1 MADKRCKNGHFIDEA
16 WDICPY
22 CPPVKGAPAE
32 GPKTARIEPQKR
44 REPPAPRPPA
54 SPLPPAPPPPVERT
68 VSAPKVEIPGE
79 VEHARYT
86 AGWLVCLEG
95 AAKGDSFSI
104 RVGRNTIGRD
114 RKCDVYVNDEQASGH
129 HADLV
134 YRPEEGRYILMDHN
148 STNGTYVNEVEL
160 EPRRDLVDRD
170 VVTVGRHKFLFV
182 SLLDDR
188 FRWDDRDLER

>member
-1 MADKRCKNGHFIDEA
+1 MADKRCKNGHFIDES

-32 GPKTARIEPQKR
+32 GPKTSRIDSHVR
-44 REPPAPRPPA
+44 REPPAPRPA
-54 SPLPPAPPPPVERT
+54 AAPLPSVPPPVERT
-68 VSAPKVEIPGE
+68 VSAAKVEVAGE
-79 VEHARYT
+79 AEHARYT

-95 AAKGDSFSI
+95 AAKGESFVV
-104 RVGRNTIGRD
+104 RVGRNTLGRD
-114 RKCDVYVNDEQASGH
+114 RKCDVYINDEQASGH

-188 FRWDDRDLER
+188 FRWDDGVQDR